1 QALRNTAIWI
11 VGVVAPQIVFGMLVA
26 LVLNQEFK
34 ARGFIRGLILV
45 PWVTP
50 SILTALM
57 WAWMYNGNY
66 GVINDILFRVG
77 VIGQYVPWLAQSQT
91 ALPAIIATLW
101 WQGTPFFAVMLL
113 AGLQSI
119 PAELY

>member
-1 QALRNTAIWI
+1 
-11 VGVVAPQIVFGMLVA
+11 
-26 LVLNQEFK
+26 
-34 ARGFIRGLILV
+34 IRGLILV

-119 PAELY
+119 PAELYEAARVDGASPFQAFWRITLPLLAPIIAITALLR